1 MNVRWFA
8 AAAFFLMTL
17 TVADRAQAC
26 TCAASPPQATSFANA
41 SLVFRGRV
49 LHSTPATGNSL
60 VEVGFEASRIWKG
73 PVDLLK
79 SLRTANNSAAC
90 GVNFQV
96 GQEYVIYVED
106 QSMSLVFLCDRLRA
120 GSQIED
126 EARLLGAG
134 ITPASAT
141 LPDVIRHS
149 RTSGTWY
156 NPARNGEGFIVDV
169 LEGGRAV
176 VTWFGYRPDD
186 PQAQGWLTGV
196 GQFTDDRLTVTQV
209 TQPRGGGFGANYD
222 PRAVQLIPWG
232 SLTIDFSGNGSALV
246 RWTSTLPG
254 YGSGEISLQ
263 RLTRPPTVRPAP

>member
-26 TCAASPPQATSFANA
+26 TCAASPPQATCFANA

-49 LHSTPATGNSL
+49 LHSTAATGNPL

-79 SLRTANNSAAC
+79 SLRTTDNSAAC

-186 PQAQGWLTGV
+186 RQAQGWLTGV